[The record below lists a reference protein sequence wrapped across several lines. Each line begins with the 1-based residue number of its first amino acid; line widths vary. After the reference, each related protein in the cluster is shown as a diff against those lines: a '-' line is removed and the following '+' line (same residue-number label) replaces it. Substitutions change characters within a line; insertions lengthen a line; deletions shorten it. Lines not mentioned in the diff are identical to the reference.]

1 MTRRILVASSLIA
14 ILLGS
19 LPTLEGLGLRIN
31 LTPSEPRG
39 LYLITHEAW
48 RRGRLII
55 LQLTPALTS
64 VALAAGYA
72 LPGTRAGA
80 AMLGLKRIAALP
92 GDTVAVG
99 PLGICV
105 NGVLWPNS
113 KPLTLDPSGRQIM
126 HYDFG
131 IYRVPSDEIWV
142 LSDNPR
148 GWDSRYFG
156 PVQASSVV
164 GTAEPLLTVE

>member
-1 MTRRILVASSLIA
+1 MARRILVASSLIA

-39 LYLITHEAW
+39 LYLITHEPW

-64 VALAAGYA
+64 DALAAGYA

-80 AMLGLKRIAALP
+80 AMPGLKRIAALP

-105 NGVLWPNS
+105 NGVLWPDS
-113 KPLTLDPSGRQIM
+113 KPMTHDSTGRQIT
-126 HYDFG
+126 HYAFG
-131 IYRVPSDEIWV
+131 VYRVQHNEIWV

-164 GTAEPLLTVE
+164 GTAEPLLTLE